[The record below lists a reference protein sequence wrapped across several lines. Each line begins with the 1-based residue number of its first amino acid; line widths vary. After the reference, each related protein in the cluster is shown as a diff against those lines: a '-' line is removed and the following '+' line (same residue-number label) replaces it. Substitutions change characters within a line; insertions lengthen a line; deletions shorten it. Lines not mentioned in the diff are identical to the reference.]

1 MLMAGQPN
9 NSQLYHQIEHVFMS
23 EALKLPQFLFVK
35 SRVRKWKLSFL
46 ANRTKF
52 RHFRHGGFHSQ
63 GQQAR
68 QQEASEKG
76 QTGQV
81 FPGEAPATLVRTQRR
96 WESSS
101 RVIRTLRGQR
111 DPVQV
116 PARPSSLR
124 PPRDALPPAAPPRI
138 ERWRDSEQPP
148 KPPDGLRGHGG
159 RPEEQ
164 QHWKGRK
171 RQSEEGM
178 KPSQPV
184 LAVVMSPTDSPGDSS
199 EIPLNCNLN
208 HTIHLKNKFKE

>member
-1 MLMAGQPN
+1 
-9 NSQLYHQIEHVFMS
+9 MS

-138 ERWRDSEQPP
+138 GRGRDSKQPP
-148 KPPDGLRGHGG
+148 NSLRGHGSL
-159 RPEEQ
+159 PEEQ
-164 QHWKGRK
+164 HRKGRK

-184 LAVVMSPTDSPGDSS
+184 LVVLMSPTDSPGDS
-199 EIPLNCNLN
+199 EIPLNCNIDHIL
-208 HTIHLKNKFKE
+208 HLKSKFKE